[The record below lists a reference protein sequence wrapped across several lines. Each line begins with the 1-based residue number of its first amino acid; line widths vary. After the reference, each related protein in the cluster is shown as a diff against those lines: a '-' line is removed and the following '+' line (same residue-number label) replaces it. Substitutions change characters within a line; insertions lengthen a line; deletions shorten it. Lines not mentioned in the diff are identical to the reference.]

1 MIPHFLPY
9 QGSKRLLAARIL
21 ATVQGRRFARII
33 EPFAG
38 SAAVTLA
45 AAHGGLADGFVL
57 GESLAP
63 LARLWQQVLDDPEAV
78 LRRYAMLWQDAEF
91 DGVRATYNQD
101 HEPAALLYLLAR
113 CVKNAPRWS
122 QAGAFNQSADKRRRG
137 VHPDRMAVQVRAVSE
152 LLRGRCEVRGED
164 FAAVVAQARPD
175 DLVYLDPPWQG
186 TTLGKDRRY
195 HAGLTRERLVETLRR
210 LNERGV
216 PFLLSYDGRCGD
228 QKYGEPLPE
237 DLDLTLLELDAGRS
251 SQATLSGRQDVTFE
265 SLYLSPRCNP

>member
-9 QGSKRLLAARIL
+9 QGSKRLLAAHIL
-21 ATVQGRRFARII
+21 ATVQGRRFARLI

-45 AAHGGLADGFVL
+45 AASQGLAESFVL

-78 LRRYAMLWQDAEF
+78 IERYAKLWQDAEF
-91 DGVRATYNQD
+91 DRVRATYNQT

-122 QAGAFNQSADKRRRG
+122 QAGDFNQSADKRRRG
-137 VHPDRMAVQVRAVSE
+137 VMPERLAGQVRAVSS
-152 LLRGRCEVRGED
+152 LLRGRCMVCHDD
-164 FAAVVAQARPD
+164 FATVVAQARPE

-186 TTLGKDRRY
+186 TTVGKDRRY
-195 HAGLTRERLVETLRR
+195 HAGLTRERLILTLRG

-228 QKYGEPLPE
+228 RKYGEALPE
-237 DLDLTLLELDAGRS
+237 DLGLTLRELDAGRS
-251 SQATLSGRQDVTFE
+251 SQATLSGRNDVTFE
-265 SLYLSPRCNP
+265 SLYLSPALRR